1 MCGQIK
7 KMNKMTMYVL
17 QNITMVNFLFP
28 QLALEMLSK
37 LLSFVL
43 STLSNQT
50 SFIHSKNA

>member
-1 MCGQIK
+1 MRGQIK

-37 LLSFVL
+37 LLSFVS

-50 SFIHSKNA
+50 SFIHCKNA

>member
-1 MCGQIK
+1 MRGQIK

>member
-1 MCGQIK
+1 MRGQIK

-37 LLSFVL
+37 LLSFVS

>member
-1 MCGQIK
+1 
-7 KMNKMTMYVL
+7 MNKMTMYVL

-43 STLSNQT
+43 YTLSNQT